1 MNKKQAA
8 TLLGAGVVF
17 AVSVLA
23 WPTLSL
29 AEEMES
35 SIARGGLLYDK
46 WYKTIGEKGPGDK
59 HPLYPAEGK
68 YASKARET
76 WRCKECHGWD
86 YKGKAGAYAEG
97 SHFTGIK
104 GINGMAGGDPGKVV
118 ALLKDD
124 KHDYGKKLSAT
135 DLQDLANFVTQG
147 QVDVDKYIDSSTK
160 MPKSGDAAKGA
171 AYFNTICAKCH
182 GVDGT
187 EPDDMKKSLATQ
199 MSNPWEVMHK
209 IMNGQPDEQ
218 MPALR
223 ALDHGVTVDIMS
235 HITTLPKKP

>member
-1 MNKKQAA
+1 MNKKRAVS
-8 TLLGAGVVF
+8 LLGAGIVF
-17 AVSVLA
+17 LAGLLA
-23 WPTLSL
+23 WPDASL

-46 WYKTIGEKGPGDK
+46 WYEVIGEMAPDEK

-68 YASKARET
+68 YASKPGAT

-86 YKGKAGAYAEG
+86 YKGKDGAYAKG
-97 SHFTGIK
+97 NHYSGTK
-104 GINGMAGGDPGKVV
+104 GIRGMVGGDPAKVV

-124 KHDYGKKLSAT
+124 KHGYGDKLSTT
-135 DLQDLANFVTQG
+135 DLQDLTNFVTRG
-147 QVDVDKYIDSSTK
+147 QVDVDKYIDASTK
-160 MPKSGDAAKGA
+160 KPKGGSETKGA

-182 GVDGT
+182 GMDGT
-187 EPDDMKKSLATQ
+187 EPDEMKKSLGKQ

-223 ALDHGVTVDIMS
+223 ALDLGVIVDIMA